1 MSKKYVTPGLKPL
14 TDQELK
20 NWFEEKPLTK
30 QGQARIKNLK
40 KETAKAVEEYRK
52 LYG

>member
-1 MSKKYVTPGLKPL
+1 MSRKYVTPGLKPL

-20 NWFEEKPLTK
+20 KRFEEKPLTK

-40 KETAKAVEEYRK
+40 KETVKAVDEYKK